1 MVSHQGRGSAPPP
14 WDLMQQLEVFVGDIS
29 QLLKQ
34 EKERSRTLADMV
46 FQLEDAQESFALSFA
61 LVVEGNDADTRAHL
75 DRTKRWATAVAEE
88 VGLPNLREV
97 RLGFLLHDI
106 GKWQVPREII
116 QKPGPLDDEELKI
129 MRLHPVAGVQMIA
142 DVKVLE
148 PAFDVIRFH
157 HEKWDGSGYPYRKK
171 GEDIPLAARIF
182 AIADVFDALTSDRP
196 YRTRAFTLEE
206 AVDMVRE
213 GAGTHF
219 DPQLVDVFLDV
230 VLNLER
236 GDADT
241 KSV

>member
-1 MVSHQGRGSAPPP
+1 MTQVAPEPTQRP
-14 WDLMQQLEVFVGDIS
+14 WDLVEQLEVFVGDIS

-34 EKERSRTLADMV
+34 EKDRSQTLSDLV
-46 FQLEDAQESFALSFA
+46 LKLEQAQEAFALSFA
-61 LVVEGNDADTRAHL
+61 LVVEGNDPDTRAHL
-75 DRTKRWATAVAEE
+75 DRTNRWATAVAKE
-88 VGLPNLREV
+88 VGIPNLREV

-171 GEDIPLAARIF
+171 GEEIPLAARIF
-182 AIADVFDALTSDRP
+182 AVTDVWDAMTSDRT
-196 YRTRAFTLEE
+196 YRKALP
-206 AVDMVRE
+206 AHQVRSTILQSS
-213 GAGTHF
+213 GSLF
-219 DPQLVDVFLDV
+219 DPQVIEVFSEV
-230 VLNLER
+230 VPR
-236 GDADT
+236 QG
-241 KSV
+241 

>member
-1 MVSHQGRGSAPPP
+1 VAR
-14 WDLMQQLEVFVGDIS
+14 EVD
-29 QLLKQ
+29 
-34 EKERSRTLADMV
+34 
-46 FQLEDAQESFALSFA
+46 
-61 LVVEGNDADTRAHL
+61 
-75 DRTKRWATAVAEE
+75 
-88 VGLPNLREV
+88 LPNLREV

-157 HEKWDGSGYPYRKK
+157 HEKWDGSGYPYSKK

-196 YRTRAFTLEE
+196 YRTRSFTLEE
-206 AVDMVRE
+206 AVEIVRE

-219 DPQLVDVFLDV
+219 DPRLVNVFLDV
-230 VLNLER
+230 VIALER
-236 GDADT
+236 GDRQA
-241 KSV
+241 